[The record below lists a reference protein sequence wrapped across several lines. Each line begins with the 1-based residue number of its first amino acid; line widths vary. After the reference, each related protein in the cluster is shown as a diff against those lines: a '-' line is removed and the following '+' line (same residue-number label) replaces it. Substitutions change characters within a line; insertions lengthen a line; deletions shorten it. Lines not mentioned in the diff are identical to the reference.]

1 MKAYLVG
8 VSMSLLSVAALAG
21 TCPDWRQNGEQR
33 SFTSEDLYNKRTF
46 NVTAGGSIRLSE
58 CDEVPGTGWVQEPPD
73 LTLEFRNNA
82 KKRML
87 RFKLVGEKGCDTAL
101 LVNDTEADWQYSDDD
116 DGLNPVIRF
125 PAAAA
130 GTYDVWF
137 ASMDGKSC
145 KARLELETFD

>member
-1 MKAYLVG
+1 MSCRRRGSHGTGSRAGQWG
-8 VSMSLLSVAALAG
+8 VF
-21 TCPDWRQNGEQR
+21 QR
-33 SFTSEDLYNKRTF
+33 PV

-116 DGLNPVIRF
+116 DGLNPVIR
-125 PAAAA
+125 
-130 GTYDVWF
+130 
-137 ASMDGKSC
+137 
-145 KARLELETFD
+145 